1 MVEKTY
7 NEIKTIKEYALVNK
21 VPIMVDDSIDFII
34 SKIHQKRVKKVL
46 EIGTAIGYSAIMM
59 ALSSPNLT
67 ITSIEKDKDRY
78 LEAVKN
84 IKKFNLEDRITLIYN
99 DALEV
104 SLKEKYDLILIDAA
118 KSKNLDFFNK
128 FEKNLEP
135 NGIIITDNL
144 SFHGYVEQ
152 EPSQIKNRNIRALVR
167 KIRNYIDFL
176 ENNLKYKTTFYEIG
190 DGLSVTEKRMW
201 YNMKLL
207 IIPTSIN
214 IKKYENASAFLFGLK
229 DFSYTTPISIT
240 LKDLKKIK
248 QKTNKEIFVKIDKNI
263 FNKDIESLKKT
274 LLELDKLNI
283 NGIFFYDL
291 SVLSLSKKL
300 NLKTPLIWN
309 QNFFV
314 TNYKTCNHYEAQ
326 GVYGAVTS
334 SEITLQEILEI
345 RKNTNFKL
353 FVNIFGYQM
362 MAFSKRKLITNY
374 FKYLKKKNYKR
385 NNYII
390 EKDKKF
396 LIKETKEGTMILS
409 DKILN
414 GLKYKEELENSK
426 IDYLILDQTM
436 IKDKDFKKVLQAIK
450 DNKDINNIIPN
461 TDTLFLDK
469 KTIYKV
475 KRWKE

>member
-67 ITSIEKDKDRY
+67 VTSIEKDKDRY

-84 IKKFNLEDRITLIYN
+84 IKKFDLEDRITLIYN

-201 YNMKLL
+201 CNMKLL

-214 IKKYENASAFLFGLK
+214 IKK
-229 DFSYTTPISIT
+229 
-240 LKDLKKIK
+240 
-248 QKTNKEIFVKIDKNI
+248 
-263 FNKDIESLKKT
+263 
-274 LLELDKLNI
+274 
-283 NGIFFYDL
+283 
-291 SVLSLSKKL
+291 
-300 NLKTPLIWN
+300 
-309 QNFFV
+309 
-314 TNYKTCNHYEAQ
+314 
-326 GVYGAVTS
+326 
-334 SEITLQEILEI
+334 
-345 RKNTNFKL
+345 
-353 FVNIFGYQM
+353 
-362 MAFSKRKLITNY
+362 
-374 FKYLKKKNYKR
+374 
-385 NNYII
+385 
-390 EKDKKF
+390 
-396 LIKETKEGTMILS
+396 
-409 DKILN
+409 
-414 GLKYKEELENSK
+414 
-426 IDYLILDQTM
+426 
-436 IKDKDFKKVLQAIK
+436 
-450 DNKDINNIIPN
+450 
-461 TDTLFLDK
+461 
-469 KTIYKV
+469 
-475 KRWKE
+475 

>member
-190 DGLSVTEKRMW
+190 DGLSVTEKRM
-201 YNMKLL
+201 
-207 IIPTSIN
+207 
-214 IKKYENASAFLFGLK
+214 
-229 DFSYTTPISIT
+229 
-240 LKDLKKIK
+240 
-248 QKTNKEIFVKIDKNI
+248 
-263 FNKDIESLKKT
+263 
-274 LLELDKLNI
+274 
-283 NGIFFYDL
+283 
-291 SVLSLSKKL
+291 
-300 NLKTPLIWN
+300 
-309 QNFFV
+309 
-314 TNYKTCNHYEAQ
+314 
-326 GVYGAVTS
+326 
-334 SEITLQEILEI
+334 
-345 RKNTNFKL
+345 
-353 FVNIFGYQM
+353 
-362 MAFSKRKLITNY
+362 
-374 FKYLKKKNYKR
+374 
-385 NNYII
+385 
-390 EKDKKF
+390 
-396 LIKETKEGTMILS
+396 
-409 DKILN
+409 
-414 GLKYKEELENSK
+414 
-426 IDYLILDQTM
+426 
-436 IKDKDFKKVLQAIK
+436 
-450 DNKDINNIIPN
+450 
-461 TDTLFLDK
+461 
-469 KTIYKV
+469 
-475 KRWKE
+475 

>member
-59 ALSSPNLT
+59 TLSSPNLT
-67 ITSIEKDKDRY
+67 VTSIEKDKDRY

-84 IKKFNLEDRITLIYN
+84 IKKFDLEDRITLIYN

-190 DGLSVTEKRMW
+190 DGLSVTEKRM
-201 YNMKLL
+201 
-207 IIPTSIN
+207 
-214 IKKYENASAFLFGLK
+214 
-229 DFSYTTPISIT
+229 
-240 LKDLKKIK
+240 
-248 QKTNKEIFVKIDKNI
+248 
-263 FNKDIESLKKT
+263 
-274 LLELDKLNI
+274 
-283 NGIFFYDL
+283 
-291 SVLSLSKKL
+291 
-300 NLKTPLIWN
+300 
-309 QNFFV
+309 
-314 TNYKTCNHYEAQ
+314 
-326 GVYGAVTS
+326 
-334 SEITLQEILEI
+334 
-345 RKNTNFKL
+345 
-353 FVNIFGYQM
+353 
-362 MAFSKRKLITNY
+362 
-374 FKYLKKKNYKR
+374 
-385 NNYII
+385 
-390 EKDKKF
+390 
-396 LIKETKEGTMILS
+396 
-409 DKILN
+409 
-414 GLKYKEELENSK
+414 
-426 IDYLILDQTM
+426 
-436 IKDKDFKKVLQAIK
+436 
-450 DNKDINNIIPN
+450 
-461 TDTLFLDK
+461 
-469 KTIYKV
+469 
-475 KRWKE
+475 

>member
-34 SKIHQKRVKKVL
+34 SKIHQKRVRKVL

-59 ALSSPNLT
+59 ALSSPNIT

-190 DGLSVTEKRMW
+190 DGLSVTEKRM
-201 YNMKLL
+201 
-207 IIPTSIN
+207 
-214 IKKYENASAFLFGLK
+214 
-229 DFSYTTPISIT
+229 
-240 LKDLKKIK
+240 
-248 QKTNKEIFVKIDKNI
+248 
-263 FNKDIESLKKT
+263 
-274 LLELDKLNI
+274 
-283 NGIFFYDL
+283 
-291 SVLSLSKKL
+291 
-300 NLKTPLIWN
+300 
-309 QNFFV
+309 
-314 TNYKTCNHYEAQ
+314 
-326 GVYGAVTS
+326 
-334 SEITLQEILEI
+334 
-345 RKNTNFKL
+345 
-353 FVNIFGYQM
+353 
-362 MAFSKRKLITNY
+362 
-374 FKYLKKKNYKR
+374 
-385 NNYII
+385 
-390 EKDKKF
+390 
-396 LIKETKEGTMILS
+396 
-409 DKILN
+409 
-414 GLKYKEELENSK
+414 
-426 IDYLILDQTM
+426 
-436 IKDKDFKKVLQAIK
+436 
-450 DNKDINNIIPN
+450 
-461 TDTLFLDK
+461 
-469 KTIYKV
+469 
-475 KRWKE
+475 

>member
-67 ITSIEKDKDRY
+67 VTSIEKDKDRY

-84 IKKFNLEDRITLIYN
+84 IKKFDLEDRITLIYN

-190 DGLSVTEKRMW
+190 DGLSVTEKRM
-201 YNMKLL
+201 
-207 IIPTSIN
+207 
-214 IKKYENASAFLFGLK
+214 
-229 DFSYTTPISIT
+229 
-240 LKDLKKIK
+240 
-248 QKTNKEIFVKIDKNI
+248 
-263 FNKDIESLKKT
+263 
-274 LLELDKLNI
+274 
-283 NGIFFYDL
+283 
-291 SVLSLSKKL
+291 
-300 NLKTPLIWN
+300 
-309 QNFFV
+309 
-314 TNYKTCNHYEAQ
+314 
-326 GVYGAVTS
+326 
-334 SEITLQEILEI
+334 
-345 RKNTNFKL
+345 
-353 FVNIFGYQM
+353 
-362 MAFSKRKLITNY
+362 
-374 FKYLKKKNYKR
+374 
-385 NNYII
+385 
-390 EKDKKF
+390 
-396 LIKETKEGTMILS
+396 
-409 DKILN
+409 
-414 GLKYKEELENSK
+414 
-426 IDYLILDQTM
+426 
-436 IKDKDFKKVLQAIK
+436 
-450 DNKDINNIIPN
+450 
-461 TDTLFLDK
+461 
-469 KTIYKV
+469 
-475 KRWKE
+475 

>member
-34 SKIHQKRVKKVL
+34 SKIHQKRVRKVL

-84 IKKFNLEDRITLIYN
+84 IKKFNLEERITLIYN

-135 NGIIITDNL
+135 NGTIITDNL

-190 DGLSVTEKRMW
+190 DGLSVTEKRM
-201 YNMKLL
+201 
-207 IIPTSIN
+207 
-214 IKKYENASAFLFGLK
+214 
-229 DFSYTTPISIT
+229 
-240 LKDLKKIK
+240 
-248 QKTNKEIFVKIDKNI
+248 
-263 FNKDIESLKKT
+263 
-274 LLELDKLNI
+274 
-283 NGIFFYDL
+283 
-291 SVLSLSKKL
+291 
-300 NLKTPLIWN
+300 
-309 QNFFV
+309 
-314 TNYKTCNHYEAQ
+314 
-326 GVYGAVTS
+326 
-334 SEITLQEILEI
+334 
-345 RKNTNFKL
+345 
-353 FVNIFGYQM
+353 
-362 MAFSKRKLITNY
+362 
-374 FKYLKKKNYKR
+374 
-385 NNYII
+385 
-390 EKDKKF
+390 
-396 LIKETKEGTMILS
+396 
-409 DKILN
+409 
-414 GLKYKEELENSK
+414 
-426 IDYLILDQTM
+426 
-436 IKDKDFKKVLQAIK
+436 
-450 DNKDINNIIPN
+450 
-461 TDTLFLDK
+461 
-469 KTIYKV
+469 
-475 KRWKE
+475 

>member
-34 SKIHQKRVKKVL
+34 SKIHQKRVRKVL

-67 ITSIEKDKDRY
+67 VTSIEKDKDRY

-135 NGIIITDNL
+135 NGTIITDNL

-190 DGLSVTEKRMW
+190 DGLSVTEKRM
-201 YNMKLL
+201 
-207 IIPTSIN
+207 
-214 IKKYENASAFLFGLK
+214 
-229 DFSYTTPISIT
+229 
-240 LKDLKKIK
+240 
-248 QKTNKEIFVKIDKNI
+248 
-263 FNKDIESLKKT
+263 
-274 LLELDKLNI
+274 
-283 NGIFFYDL
+283 
-291 SVLSLSKKL
+291 
-300 NLKTPLIWN
+300 
-309 QNFFV
+309 
-314 TNYKTCNHYEAQ
+314 
-326 GVYGAVTS
+326 
-334 SEITLQEILEI
+334 
-345 RKNTNFKL
+345 
-353 FVNIFGYQM
+353 
-362 MAFSKRKLITNY
+362 
-374 FKYLKKKNYKR
+374 
-385 NNYII
+385 
-390 EKDKKF
+390 
-396 LIKETKEGTMILS
+396 
-409 DKILN
+409 
-414 GLKYKEELENSK
+414 
-426 IDYLILDQTM
+426 
-436 IKDKDFKKVLQAIK
+436 
-450 DNKDINNIIPN
+450 
-461 TDTLFLDK
+461 
-469 KTIYKV
+469 
-475 KRWKE
+475 